1 MISIHVELYSLG
13 CFLFFSFFF
22 HIGTQ
27 KEAVVEE
34 EILDVFYTLEEH

>member
-1 MISIHVELYSLG
+1 MLNCIALAV
-13 CFLFFSFFF
+13 FFSFFFF

-27 KEAVVEE
+27 REAVVEE

>member
-1 MISIHVELYSLG
+1 MLNCIALAV
-13 CFLFFSFFF
+13 FFSFLFFF

-27 KEAVVEE
+27 REAVVEE

>member
-1 MISIHVELYSLG
+1 MLNCIALAV
-13 CFLFFSFFF
+13 FFSFFF

-27 KEAVVEE
+27 REAVVEE